1 MKYQL
6 IAKWSEETGYEEVE
20 PVRNTREEAEKD
32 LENLFS
38 SIKAGGT
45 LPVIGWY
52 INER

>member
-20 PVRNTREEAEKD
+20 PPRNTKEEAEQD
-32 LENLFS
+32 LDALFV